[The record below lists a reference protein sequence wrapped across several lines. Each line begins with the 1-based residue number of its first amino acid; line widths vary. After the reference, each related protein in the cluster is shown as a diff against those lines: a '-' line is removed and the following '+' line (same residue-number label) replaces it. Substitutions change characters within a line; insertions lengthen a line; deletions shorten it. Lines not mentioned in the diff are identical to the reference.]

1 MDIHNLDLNKL
12 YGRNKIWFNN
22 KFITGQKYYHMI
34 FTFLLY
40 TLPFVL
46 AIVVLLVFGKIKQY
60 LNAIYIV
67 ITSILYIIQIYC
79 TIKGG
84 CSDPGILPRQ
94 NEDIYYTT
102 SKSSLKYRINGHILK
117 LNYCYSCSLFRP
129 PRTSHCAICDNCVE
143 RFDHH
148 CLWLGTCIGKRNYKY
163 FYFLIGILNLN
174 AIFQICFSIYVLV
187 FGIRTFEDKEK
198 KGYILIIMISS
209 IILYDLLFLVLFI
222 GKLFILHTYLLCK
235 KITFYEH
242 AKDKMNIYPKGI
254 NPFNKYSIIHSKSI
268 LFMATIKSK
277 LLDVLKIKEKKNKMK
292 MKDNKKQKKR
302 KDSMFEYEY
311 KNFKKSFEIKYKGE
325 TKIDLEE
332 SINIKNKY
340 LETCQQFESTYSN
353 RKNNKN
359 NKNKNVNNNN
369 NNHNNHISFVKIE
382 SKKDKKKNN
391 EENYLSSS
399 KRTMS
404 PNSFDFKQ
412 YMNKKERSNKKKLFN
427 NLLSS
432 SESSGRGVIENLENN
447 NNVEITP
454 YNLLMI
460 EKKIKESNDRIKN
473 NNNAITSDEKFERYT
488 TTGLKSYL
496 TTNNLNNKKQ
506 KIIFADVDVSSEED
520 KKE

>member
-332 SINIKNKY
+332 SSNIKNKY

-359 NKNKNVNNNN
+359 NKNKNVNNN